1 MKQNNRGANTN
12 SIQMLIDIV
21 VLLIAYL
28 FSRLYVGNAFVDNAM
43 MQCFSIVLVF
53 MIIFIASNKEARI
66 YDVTLFFY
74 FDRFFKIV
82 AKSWITAAIGTTFI
96 IFFFEPTYVVRHFFY
111 AYLVSSFVLQFIN
124 VIISRILQI
133 MTQNQNAP
141 RAAFVGVFEDYEKFN
156 YFLNK
161 TSMRLEEVGYINLPG
176 RSSKGV
182 YNVLGEIKDIE
193 KIIRQNELDQIFF
206 FRYSSEPADYI
217 QKYVDI
223 CMEMGVTVRVVL
235 DSPMLHRSNSFVS
248 SIGVYPMITYHTIAL
263 NQYEQMVKRF
273 IDIVGSIVG
282 IVLTSP
288 VMLITALAIKLDS
301 KGPVFFVQKRVGQN
315 GRVFKMLKFRSMCVD
330 AEAKKEELMKNN
342 EMEGGVM
349 FKMKN
354 DPRVTKV
361 GRFIRKT
368 SIDELP
374 QFFNILVGH
383 MSLVGTR
390 PPTLDEVSKYGR
402 SQWRRI
408 SIKPG
413 LTGLWQVSGRSDI
426 TDFDEVVNL
435 DLEYIDRWS
444 LTLDAKI
451 LLGTVGLIL
460 GRKGAY

>member
-1 MKQNNRGANTN
+1 MNQNNRGANTN

-28 FSRLYVGNAFVDNAM
+28 VSRCYVGGYLIDNAA

-53 MIIFIASNKEARI
+53 TIIFIVTNKEARI
-66 YDVTLFFY
+66 YNVTLFFY
-74 FDRFFKIV
+74 FDRFLKIIT
-82 AKSWITAAIGTTFI
+82 KSWLTAAIGTTFI
-96 IFFFEPTYVVRHFFY
+96 IFFFEPTYAVRRFFY
-111 AYLVSSFVLQFIN
+111 AYLVSSYILQFLN
-124 VIISRILQI
+124 VIMSRLLQI
-133 MTQNQNAP
+133 MTLNQNAP

-161 TSMRLEEVGYINLPG
+161 TSMRIDEVGYINWPG
-176 RSSKGV
+176 RTSKGV
-182 YNVLGEIKDIE
+182 YNILGDISDLE
-193 KIIRQNELDQIFF
+193 NIIRQNELDQIFF
-206 FRYSSEPADYI
+206 FRYSNEPADVINKYI
-217 QKYVDI
+217 DI
-223 CMEMGVTVRVVL
+223 CTDMGVTVRVVL
-235 DSPMLHRSNSFVS
+235 DTPVMHRSNSFVS

-263 NQYEQMVKRF
+263 NQYEQLLKRLT
-273 IDIVGSIVG
+273 DIVGSIVG
-282 IVLTSP
+282 IVITSP

-301 KGPVFFVQKRVGQN
+301 KGPIFFVQKRVGQN
-315 GRVFKMLKFRSMCVD
+315 GRVFKMLKFRSMCVGAD
-330 AEAKKEELMKNN
+330 DMKERLMENN
-342 EMEGGVM
+342 EMEGGIM
-349 FKMKN
+349 FKMKD

-361 GRFIRKT
+361 GKFIRKT

-374 QFFNILVGH
+374 QFFNILLGH

-390 PPTLDEVSKYGR
+390 PPTLDEVSKYER

-426 TDFDEVVNL
+426 TDFEEVVNL

-444 LTLDAKI
+444 LGLDVKI
-451 LLGTVGLIL
+451 MFGTVGLLL